1 MYKKSK
7 VINSKKIKQNQ
18 EKIQQENKTKSKTT
32 KTNTINEKYNQ
43 ITNIENPKFLKKLK
57 LSELEQL
64 STDIREY
71 IINSVSTTGGHLSSN
86 LGVVD
91 LTIAIHKV
99 FNSPKDK
106 IIFDVSHQCYTH
118 KILTGRAKEFEN
130 LRQLDGLS
138 GFQKREESIYDSY
151 EAGHS
156 STSLSAALGMA
167 LARDRQNK
175 KHNIIAIIGDG
186 SMGNGLA
193 YEAINHI
200 GSTKTKLII
209 ILNDNEMSI
218 SKNVGGLHNNLDKIR
233 ANYKYNNAKDKTKN
247 ILNKIPLIGS
257 PISLGITKIKSSIKK
272 LYLNEGFL
280 FEELGIKYYGPIN
293 GHDYK
298 ELIQY
303 LEMAKKETEPVLIH
317 VITEK
322 GKGYLPSE
330 QDKIGAWHGV
340 SPFNVDTGKFI
351 KKESNLITW
360 SEVISNHLIELT
372 KRNKDLMVI
381 TPAMAGGSKLLKYKE
396 LYPDNFIDAGIA
408 EEHALVLANGMSLEG
423 LIPFV
428 SIYSTFLQR
437 GYDQVIHDI
446 ARINTHV
453 IIGIDR
459 AGIVGEDGET
469 HQGIY
474 DLTFLLPIPN
484 LIISTPKDSIEAGN
498 LLYTA
503 ILSKRP
509 FAIRYSKDTLKYKQ
523 EKYQIIPI
531 GSWETLFEG
540 KDAVLITYGSLLEK
554 AKIIKQNLSNQ
565 IDLSIVNARYQK
577 PIDEKLFNQILNQY
591 NQIFI
596 YEETTY
602 INSLG
607 SYLVNCATKKHY
619 QGNINIFA
627 IKDEYIKQG
636 KKEEVLKLLELDEQ
650 SITNKI
656 KNIINNQK
664 LSK

>member
-1 MYKKSK
+1 ME
-7 VINSKKIKQNQ
+7 IKKIK
-18 EKIQQENKTKSKTT
+18 
-32 KTNTINEKYNQ
+32 
-43 ITNIENPKFLKKLK
+43 NPKFLKNLK
-57 LSELEQL
+57 TNELEEL
-64 STDIREY
+64 SNDIRKY
-71 IINSVSTTGGHLSSN
+71 IIDSVSITGGHLSSN

-99 FNSPKDK
+99 FDSPKDK

-118 KILTGRAKEFEN
+118 KILTGRASEFN
-130 LRQLDGLS
+130 TLRQLDGLS
-138 GFQKREESIYDSY
+138 GFQKREESPHDSY

-167 LARDRQNK
+167 LSRDKQHKDN
-175 KHNIIAIIGDG
+175 HVIAIIGDG

-193 YEAINHI
+193 YEALNHI
-200 GSTKTKLII
+200 GSTNTKLII

-218 SKNVGGLHNNLDKIR
+218 SQNVGALHNNLDKIR
-233 ANYKYNNAKDKTKN
+233 ANNNYNNAKNKTKN
-247 ILNKIPLIGS
+247 LLNHIPLIG
-257 PISLGITKIKSSIKK
+257 PKLNRGIKRFKSSIKK
-272 LYLNEGFL
+272 LYLKNGFL
-280 FEELGIKYYGPIN
+280 FEELGLKYYGPIN

-298 ELIQY
+298 ELITY
-303 LEMAKKETEPVLIH
+303 LEMAKKETKPVIIH

-322 GKGYLPSE
+322 GKGYEHSE
-330 QDKIGAWHGV
+330 QDKIGTWHGV
-340 SPFNVDTGKFI
+340 SPFDIESGNFI
-351 KKESNLITW
+351 KKEDSRITW
-360 SEVISNHLIELT
+360 SEIISNHLIELT
-372 KRNKDLMVI
+372 NRNKDIVVI

-408 EEHALVLANGMSLEG
+408 EEHALVLANGMSVDG

-446 ARINTHV
+446 ARMNTHV
-453 IIGIDR
+453 IMGIDR

-484 LIISTPKDSIEAGN
+484 LIISTPKDSVEAGN
-498 LLYTA
+498 ILYTA
-503 ILSKRP
+503 TLSKRP
-509 FAIRYSKDTLKYKQ
+509 FAIRYSKDKLEYK
-523 EKYQIIPI
+523 KDNYKIIPI
-531 GSWETLFEG
+531 GSWEMISEG
-540 KDAVLITYGSLLEK
+540 KDTVIITYGSLLNK
-554 AKIIKQNLSNQ
+554 AIKVKQNLSKT
-565 IDLSIVNARYQK
+565 IDLAIVNARYQK
-577 PIDEKLFNQILNQY
+577 PIDQKLFDKILHEYKN
-591 NQIFI
+591 IFI

-607 SYLVNCATKKHY
+607 TYLLMYANEKQY

-636 KKEEVLKLLELDEQ
+636 KREEVLKLLELDEK

-656 KNIINNQK
+656 KNIMGNK
-664 LSK
+664 

>member
-1 MYKKSK
+1 ME
-7 VINSKKIKQNQ
+7 V
-18 EKIQQENKTKSKTT
+18 
-32 KTNTINEKYNQ
+32 
-43 ITNIENPKFLKKLK
+43 TNIKDPKFLKKMKINDLEI
-57 LSELEQL
+57 LSN
-64 STDIREY
+64 DIRNF
-71 IINSVSTTGGHLSSN
+71 IIDKVSVTGGHLSSN

-91 LTIAIHKV
+91 LTIALHKV
-99 FNSPKDK
+99 FDSPKDK

-118 KILTGRAKEFEN
+118 KILTGRAKDFDN
-130 LRQLDGLS
+130 LRKLNGLS
-138 GFQKREESIYDSY
+138 GFQKREESEYDSY

-167 LARDRQNK
+167 LARDKQNNK
-175 KHNIIAIIGDG
+175 YNVIAIIGDG

-193 YEAINHI
+193 YEALNHI

-218 SKNVGGLHNNLDKIR
+218 SKNVGALHNNLDKIR
-233 ANYKYNNAKDKTKN
+233 ANYKYNHAKDNTKK
-247 ILNKIPLIGS
+247 ILNKIPLIGK
-257 PISLGITKIKSSIKK
+257 SLTKGIKSIKSSFKK
-272 LYLNEGFL
+272 LYLKEGFL

-298 ELIQY
+298 EMITY
-303 LEMAKKETEPVLIH
+303 LELAKKETEPVIIH

-322 GKGYLPSE
+322 GKGYSYAKNDELG
-330 QDKIGAWHGV
+330 IWHGV
-340 SPFNVDTGKFI
+340 GPFDKETGII
-351 KKESNLITW
+351 KKSNDNLITW

-372 KRNKDLMVI
+372 KNNNDIVAI

-396 LYPDNFIDAGIA
+396 LYPNNFYDVGIA
-408 EEHALVLANGMSLEG
+408 EEHALILANGMSTQG

-437 GYDQVIHDI
+437 GYDQIIHDI
-446 ARINTHV
+446 ARMNTHV

-459 AGIVGEDGET
+459 CGIVGEDGET

-503 ILSKRP
+503 SLSKRP
-509 FAIRYSKDTLKYKQ
+509 FAIRYSKDKLEYQKENYK
-523 EKYQIIPI
+523 IIPI
-531 GSWETLFEG
+531 GSWNVLENG
-540 KDAVLITYGSLLEK
+540 KDAVLITYGSLIEK
-554 AKIIKQNLSNQ
+554 AYKIKENLKNK

-577 PIDEKLFNQILNQY
+577 PIDEKLFNSILNEY
-591 NQIFI
+591 KNIFI
-596 YEETTY
+596 YEEQTE

-607 SYLVNCATKKHY
+607 SYLINYANKKEY
-619 QGNINIFA
+619 KGNIKLFA
-627 IKDEYIKQG
+627 IKDEYIRQG
-636 KKEEVLKLLELDEQ
+636 KKEEVLKELHLDEK

-656 KNIINNQK
+656 KENMD
-664 LSK
+664 